1 MDSVIIDAPASR
13 AKQIE
18 ARQPESRQPESR
30 QAKVRLKRKSEGSPP
45 SDEPEPGI
53 LSVDP
58 DNVHADPGEETE
70 NLIDQG
76 PPADEN
82 TKKHAF
88 VIMPYGVK
96 ARPDGKTIDFDKI
109 YDDLIKP
116 VLENQGFEPFRA
128 DEETVSG
135 DIHTDMFQ
143 ELLLADVVIADLSI
157 HNANVFY
164 ELGVRHAFRRRGVIH
179 IKARLEGNSVRLPF
193 DVFNV
198 RTISYNI
205 NEDGKPDQALLTRN
219 KSNFTQVLQSTWNSN
234 IDAIHSPIYNLLSGL
249 SEPDRS
255 TLTTP
260 LATGFWRNYTDWQER
275 IAIAQRR
282 KYIGDILLLTDEI
295 SNPFIKEEAVGEV
308 GSALRELGRHELA
321 LNEYRKG
328 LALNPKNRKF
338 RREEARLLN
347 ALGRVEAAIVKL
359 ERLVDEEPDDTKA
372 TRFLGTIYT
381 RLWEDCWL
389 GMHKDRDDRRKAA
402 FSTYPWLVKAIDTY
416 LNCFHSNLNSHEPGI
431 KAYSLGSV
439 LVNLAEEFDDEQ
451 NPSADIERIRA
462 LLPNLG
468 ATLRFS
474 LQSKGVHASNSY
486 WTLASLAELLLIDGE
501 TELAITRAYQK
512 AMSYSRRK
520 INFLNES
527 RQRLE
532 FYRVLGF
539 RPSRATAALQV
550 LNAEIARVEAGGIG
564 KLPVDYPEPAS
575 DVQAFLFTGHMLDKP
590 DMKTARFPVEAEASM
605 QLEISNKLDE
615 LNADDND
622 HAFLS
627 GAANGGDILFI
638 EECIKRNMAIHI
650 QMPCDEARYINE
662 CIEHDDWVER
672 YYKIRINNRVNFH
685 FQADRVGRPRIG
697 VDPYYRNLRW
707 TLYCSL
713 QLGIDRLRLIALWD
727 GKSDAACDEDG
738 KRVSEMIRQMRD
750 IGGRVVHLNTTKLL
764 SNTAHAAR
772 ADVSAPTM
780 AAP

>member
-1 MDSVIIDAPASR
+1 MDSSVVEPPSVVQSSSTSVR
-13 AKQIE
+13 AEKN
-18 ARQPESRQPESR
+18 PES
-30 QAKVRLKRKSEGSPP
+30 PP
-45 SDEPEPGI
+45 IEEPKAVGFVAD
-53 LSVDP
+53 LHGARVDP
-58 DNVHADPGEETE
+58 GVETE

-76 PPADEN
+76 PPDTDEN

-88 VIMPYGVK
+88 VVMPYGVK
-96 ARPDGKTIDFDKI
+96 SRPDGKSIDFDNI
-109 YDDLIKP
+109 YEQLIKP
-116 VLENQGFEPFRA
+116 VLEQQGFEPFRA

-143 ELLLADVVIADLSI
+143 ELLLADIVIADLSI

-198 RTISYNI
+198 RTINYNI
-205 NEDGKPDQALLTRN
+205 TEAGKPDSDLLARN
-219 KSNFTQVLQSTWNSN
+219 KDNLAKVLQSTWNSN
-234 IDAIHSPIYNLLSGL
+234 VDAIHSPIYNLLSGL

-282 KYIGDILLLTDEI
+282 KHIGDILLLTDEI

-328 LALNPKNRKF
+328 LALNPKNRNF

-359 ERLVDEEPDDTKA
+359 ERLVEEEPDDTKA

-381 RLWEDCWL
+381 RLWEDCWV
-389 GMHKDRDDRRKAA
+389 GIHDDQNERRAAA
-402 FSTYPWLVKAIDTY
+402 FLTYPWLIKAIDTY
-416 LNCFHSNLNSHEPGI
+416 LNCFHSNLNTHEPGI
-431 KAYSLGSV
+431 KAYSLGKV
-439 LVNLAEEFDDEQ
+439 LVNLADEYDDKC
-451 NPSADIERIRA
+451 NPSADISRIRQQ
-462 LLPNLG
+462 LPNLG
-468 ATLRFS
+468 STLRFS
-474 LQSKGVHASNSY
+474 LQTTGEYANKSY
-486 WTLASLAELLLIDGE
+486 WSLVSLAELLLIDGD
-501 TELAITRAYQK
+501 TELVITRAYQK

-520 INFLNES
+520 INYLTES
-527 RQRLE
+527 RQRLD
-532 FYRVLGF
+532 FYQLLGF
-539 RPSRATAALQV
+539 RYSRSNTALQV
-550 LNAEIARVEAGGIG
+550 IKSEITRVEDTGFG
-564 KLPVDYPEPAS
+564 KHHIDYPEPET
-575 DVQAFLFTGHMLDKP
+575 DVQAFLFIGHMLDKP
-590 DMKTARFPVEAEASM
+590 NIKTARFQEEQVPAM
-605 QLEISNKLDE
+605 QKAIANKLDE
-615 LNADDND
+615 LEADDND

-638 EECIKRNMAIHI
+638 EECIRRKMAIHI

-672 YYKIRINNRVNFH
+672 YYNIRSNKQVNFH
-685 FQADRVGRPRIG
+685 FQADRVGKARIG

-727 GKSDAACDEDG
+727 GKSDTACDEDG

-750 IGGRVVHLNTTKLL
+750 IGGRVVHLNTTKLGVRL
-764 SNTAHAAR
+764 ETTK
-772 ADVSAPTM
+772 PTM